1 MEACRFGAQGLS
13 LSVSLY
19 AAFSVLTVSGSQRT
33 FSPLPSLDRALGCHM
48 SRVDALR
55 QLAAQLS
62 VLAELENTIAVG
74 FSSVIGP
81 ASPGCGAASPVS
93 SSPLAS
99 AVPAASAASASAPS
113 PCHEV
118 AASLLRSASLR
129 ASSPRTRTR
138 SRSPARNALHG
149 RHVAVPVLL
158 LVCVA
163 LLPSRSRD
171 WSRAWPPSDA
181 HQSRLHNCVS
191 HVSLVPFMLLRQS
204 LSPPLSLLGPPFPPL
219 LPPRPLVSR
228 SLRPTLTT
236 NGTRSLTHTV
246 SLALRL
252 PLPSRLPLLELVGV
266 LAISV
271 ADDSARLPSAPCGG
285 TSSPL
290 PLPVCPPHGRC
301 VHAGG
306 FLLVLCTLSWV
317 LSSYRP
323 SRSLLWLWASLALR
337 AGFGVVPG
345 AAPCSVSL
353 RSLWSSPRV
362 ARLLWRA
369 LPGLVWW
376 PFHLAKRSHGC
387 WACRSG
393 PCPLAHRC
401 GDCWWCHDEAHRAQ
415 HHRSW
420 GVEFRRPC
428 QAAVPVGV
436 LSCRRA
442 LLPVFALC
450 AWPVFSTFA

>member
-1 MEACRFGAQGLS
+1 MRWRPLCCVPRH
-13 LSVSLY
+13 
-19 AAFSVLTVSGSQRT
+19 SGP
-33 FSPLPSLDRALGCHM
+33 PLPGCAL
-48 SRVDALR
+48 AL
-55 QLAAQLS
+55 A
-62 VLAELENTIAVG
+62 
-74 FSSVIGP
+74 
-81 ASPGCGAASPVS
+81 
-93 SSPLAS
+93 
-99 AVPAASAASASAPS
+99 
-113 PCHEV
+113 H
-118 AASLLRSASLR
+118 LRLC
-129 ASSPRTRTR
+129 
-138 SRSPARNALHG
+138 RNALHG

-171 WSRAWPPSDA
+171 WSRAWPPSVA
-181 HQSRLHNCVS
+181 HQSCLLNCVS

-219 LPPRPLVSR
+219 LPLRPLMSR

-306 FLLVLCTLSWV
+306 LALVLCTLSCV

-337 AGFGVVPG
+337 AGFGLVPG
-345 AAPCSVSL
+345 AAPRSVSL

-393 PCPLAHRC
+393 PCPLVHRC

-420 GVEFRRPC
+420 GVELRRPC
-428 QAAVPVGV
+428 RAAVPDGV

-450 AWPVFSTFA
+450 AWPVFSTFAGGSLFLAAPFCIFLQLTHWMC

>member
-1 MEACRFGAQGLS
+1 MSHCLPPFQFSLFLAHSALFALCPFWIV
-13 LSVSLY
+13 LSVVTCPALMRFVSLRPN
-19 AAFSVLTVSGSQRT
+19 SPCWPHSRT
-33 FSPLPSLDRALGCHM
+33 PSLW
-48 SRVDALR
+48 
-55 QLAAQLS
+55 
-62 VLAELENTIAVG
+62 
-74 FSSVIGP
+74 
-81 ASPGCGAASPVS
+81 ASPVS
-93 SSPLAS
+93 LGQPVL
-99 AVPAASAASASAPS
+99 
-113 PCHEV
+113 V
-118 AASLLRSASLR
+118 AGLLLLFRAHLWLLQLRQHPQRLLRRPRPVMRWRPLCCVPRHSGPPLPGRALALAHLR
-129 ASSPRTRTR
+129 LC
-138 SRSPARNALHG
+138 RNALHG
-149 RHVAVPVLL
+149 RHVAAPVLL

-171 WSRAWPPSDA
+171 WSRAWPPSVA
-181 HQSRLHNCVS
+181 HQSRLPNCVS
-191 HVSLVPFMLLRQS
+191 HVLLVPSTLLRQS

-246 SLALRL
+246 SLAPRL
-252 PLPSRLPLLELVGV
+252 PLPSRLPPLELVGV
-266 LAISV
+266 LATSV

-290 PLPVCPPHGRC
+290 PLPVCPPPGRC

-306 FLLVLCTLSWV
+306 LALALCTLSWV

-337 AGFGVVPG
+337 DGFGAVPG
-345 AAPCSVSL
+345 AAPRSVSL

-369 LPGLVWW
+369 LPGLAWW
-376 PFHLAKRSHGC
+376 PSHLAKRSHGC

-393 PCPLAHRC
+393 PYPLAHRC

-415 HHRSW
+415 HHRPW

-428 QAAVPVGV
+428 QAAVPFGV

-442 LLPVFALC
+442 LLPVLAIC
-450 AWPVFSTFA
+450 ARPVFSTSA

>member
-1 MEACRFGAQGLS
+1 MRF
-13 LSVSLY
+13 VSLRPN
-19 AAFSVLTVSGSQRT
+19 SPCRPNSRT
-33 FSPLPSLDRALGCHM
+33 PSLW
-48 SRVDALR
+48 
-55 QLAAQLS
+55 
-62 VLAELENTIAVG
+62 
-74 FSSVIGP
+74 
-81 ASPGCGAASPVS
+81 ASPVS
-93 SSPLAS
+93 LGQPVL
-99 AVPAASAASASAPS
+99 
-113 PCHEV
+113 V
-118 AASLLRSASLR
+118 AGLLLLFRAHLWLLQSRQHPQRLLRRPRPVMRWRLLCCVLR
-129 ASSPRTRTR
+129 HSGPPLPGRALALAHLRLC
-138 SRSPARNALHG
+138 RNALHG

-171 WSRAWPPSDA
+171 WSRAWPPSVA
-181 HQSRLHNCVS
+181 HQSRLPNCVS

-204 LSPPLSLLGPPFPPL
+204 LSPPLSLLGPPFPLL

-228 SLRPTLTT
+228 SLRPILTT

-266 LAISV
+266 LVISV
-271 ADDSARLPSAPCGG
+271 ADDSARLLSAPCGG

-290 PLPVCPPHGRC
+290 PLPVCPPHGRR

-306 FLLVLCTLSWV
+306 LALVLCTLSWV

-323 SRSLLWLWASLALR
+323 SRSLLWLWASLAQR
-337 AGFGVVPG
+337 AGFGVVLG

-387 WACRSG
+387 WARCSG

-401 GDCWWCHDEAHRAQ
+401 GDCWWCHDEAHRA
-415 HHRSW
+415 HYHRSW
-420 GVEFRRPC
+420 GVEFRRLC
-428 QAAVPVGV
+428 QVAVPVGV
-436 LSCRRA
+436 LSCRCA

>member
-1 MEACRFGAQGLS
+1 MSHCMPPSQFSLFLAHSALFALCPFWIV
-13 LSVSLY
+13 LSVVTCPALMRFVSLRPN
-19 AAFSVLTVSGSQRT
+19 SPCWPNSRT
-33 FSPLPSLDRALGCHM
+33 PSLW
-48 SRVDALR
+48 
-55 QLAAQLS
+55 
-62 VLAELENTIAVG
+62 
-74 FSSVIGP
+74 
-81 ASPGCGAASPVS
+81 ASPVS
-93 SSPLAS
+93 LGQPVL
-99 AVPAASAASASAPS
+99 
-113 PCHEV
+113 V
-118 AASLLRSASLR
+118 AGLLLLFRAHLWLLQSRQHPQRLLRRPRPVMRWRPLCCVPRHSGPPLPGRALALAHLR
-129 ASSPRTRTR
+129 LC
-138 SRSPARNALHG
+138 RNALHG
-149 RHVAVPVLL
+149 RHVAAPVLL

-171 WSRAWPPSDA
+171 WSRAWPPSVA
-181 HQSRLHNCVS
+181 HQSRLPNCVS
-191 HVSLVPFMLLRQS
+191 HVLLVPSTLLRQS

-252 PLPSRLPLLELVGV
+252 PLPSRLPPLELVGV
-266 LAISV
+266 LATSV

-290 PLPVCPPHGRC
+290 PLPVCPPLGRC

-306 FLLVLCTLSWV
+306 LALVLCTLSWV

-337 AGFGVVPG
+337 DGFGVVPG
-345 AAPCSVSL
+345 AAPRSVSL

-369 LPGLVWW
+369 LPGLAWW
-376 PFHLAKRSHGC
+376 PSHLAKRSHGC

-393 PCPLAHRC
+393 PYPLAHRC
-401 GDCWWCHDEAHRAQ
+401 GDCWWCHAEAHRAQ
-415 HHRSW
+415 HHRPW

-450 AWPVFSTFA
+450 ARPVFSTFA